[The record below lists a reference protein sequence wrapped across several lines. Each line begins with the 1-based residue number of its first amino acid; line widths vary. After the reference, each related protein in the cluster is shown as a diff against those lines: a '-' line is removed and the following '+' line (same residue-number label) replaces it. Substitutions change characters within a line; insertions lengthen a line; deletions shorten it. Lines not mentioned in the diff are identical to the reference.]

1 MLKISLICVAVTS
14 AARYT
19 ALQNHVRLVL
29 LLFVFVCFSVVVV
42 CFLFVVV
49 VVVFLC
55 VCFCCCCCCCCCCF
69 FLGGGAGRGV
79 ALLYNLV
86 KGTCV
91 CLFCH
96 NNCFKILTA
105 KQITTLSCHPR
116 SNKNYCL

>member
-49 VVVFLC
+49 FFVCFCVCVFVVVVVAVVVVF
-55 VCFCCCCCCCCCCF
+55 F
-69 FLGGGAGRGV
+69 GGGGEGV

-116 SNKNYCL
+116 SNKNYCF